1 MVSKLAAAAD
11 GVKDKI
17 LGTPTYKTTVKKFDD
32 PEEFAAALVK
42 GDDVVAGPDVAHFN
56 TLGLVVGSQYVV
68 ERVENDV
75 IILSGGKRVM
85 AELFVQ
91 QLTRR
96 ERVRVKAN
104 RAELME
110 LASAFASMRWVD
122 FRLDMDN
129 RITMAQENVVK
140 AATEVERAMN
150 RHKQSEDI
158 VTSLRRS
165 KISGKAWSAEL
176 VASLIS
182 LVDQKLFS
190 NFEIIQDG
198 NSHVFIVYTGPIL
211 VTPVVP
217 NAKPEDKKPDAV
229 RGEYAVKIY
238 EPKALTRVVI
248 ENVGPGKLPTDV
260 PFNEGRSGV
269 CNVCFG
275 DQGTELSSLI
285 QSEDWIRLLIM
296 IRAFLEGNRKN

>member
-1 MVSKLAAAAD
+1 MVSKLAAAAE

-17 LGTPTYKTTVKKFDD
+17 LGTPTYKTTVKKFDE

-42 GDDVVAGPDVAHFN
+42 GDTIVAGPDIAHFN
-56 TLGLVVGSQYVV
+56 LGIAAGSQHEVDHVEGETVV
-68 ERVENDV
+68 
-75 IILSGGKRVM
+75 LKGGRKLM

-104 RAELME
+104 RTEL
-110 LASAFASMRWVD
+110 LALARVFATKRWAD
-122 FRLDMDN
+122 FSVDMDK
-129 RITMAQENVVK
+129 RITTAQENVAK
-140 AATEVERAMN
+140 AAAEVERAMN
-150 RHKQSEDI
+150 RHKQSEE
-158 VTSLRRS
+158 VVASLQRA
-165 KISGKAWSAEL
+165 KINGNAWSAEL

-198 NSHVFIVYTGPIL
+198 NSQVFIVYTGPIL

-217 NAKPEDKKPDAV
+217 NAKPEDKKPEPV

-285 QSEDWIRLLIM
+285 QSEDWRRLLIM